1 MRFGF
6 EAPIGGDGA
15 TPEALARLVR
25 HGERMGFDIVGV
37 GDHIVIPR
45 RVDSRYPYTAD
56 GKYGGGPGDCLE
68 QLTVLSFIAAHTSTM
83 HLLTSV
89 MVLPY
94 RSPVHMAK
102 VLTTIDVLSGGRLIA
117 GCGGRL
123 DA

>member
-45 RVDSRYPYTAD
+45 RVDSRYPYTTD
-56 GKYGGGPGDCLE
+56 GKVRRRPRR
-68 QLTVLSFIAAHTSTM
+68 LS
-83 HLLTSV
+83 
-89 MVLPY
+89 
-94 RSPVHMAK
+94 
-102 VLTTIDVLSGGRLIA
+102 
-117 GCGGRL
+117 
-123 DA
+123 